1 VKHDDHRVKNGGHS
15 RRVTMT
21 DVAQLAGVSIA
32 TVSNTL
38 NERPGVSDEVRAR
51 VWAVASGLGYRRNT
65 LAQELRSGFSKTL
78 GLALVDVSNPFY
90 ADLAKGV
97 IGVAEGEGYAVFV
110 AHVGPSSDHLD
121 EISGT
126 FLDRRLAGMLFTSL
140 TNADAPTL
148 RRLIDLNVPF
158 VKLVRDVA
166 GVDADWV
173 GIDDFAG
180 GVELGQHLA
189 EIGCQRVCIVG
200 GPRDS
205 NASHN
210 RLLGC
215 KAGLASNGIEILNAG
230 DETLTGLPI
239 RASGNER
246 AHKVLDRFGR
256 VDALVGG
263 NDVIAFGVLDAC
275 AERGIEVPRDA
286 VVAGF
291 DNMSLSHVGPLQLT
305 TVDVPREEIGHQG
318 ARFLIDRIQGFS
330 GSGRRKVLEHRLMIR
345 DTTNR

>member
-1 VKHDDHRVKNGGHS
+1 MS
-15 RRVTMT
+15 

-38 NERPGVSDEVRAR
+38 NDRPGVSDEVRAR

-65 LAQELRSGFSKTL
+65 LAQELRSGISKTL
-78 GLALVDVSNPFY
+78 GLALVDVANPFY

-97 IGVAEGEGYAVFV
+97 IEVAETHEHAVFV
-110 AHVGPSSDHLD
+110 SHVGPSSDHLD

-140 TNADAPTL
+140 TNSDAGTL
-148 RRLIDLNVPF
+148 RRLLDAGVPF

-166 GVDADWV
+166 GIEADWV

-180 GVELGQHLA
+180 GVELGHHLA
-189 EIGCQRVCIVG
+189 DIGCRRVAIIG
-200 GPRDS
+200 GPRES
-205 NASHN
+205 NASYN

-215 KAGLASNGIEILNAG
+215 KAGISSRGLELVNGHDG
-230 DETLTGLPI
+230 TLTGLPM
-239 RASGNER
+239 RESGHDR
-246 AHKVLDRFGR
+246 AHRALDRFGP

-263 NDVIAFGVLDAC
+263 NDVIALGILDAC
-275 AERGIEVPRDA
+275 AERDISVPSDLA
-286 VVAGF
+286 VAGF

-305 TVDVPREEIGHQG
+305 TVDVPREDIGRKG
-318 ARFLIDRIQGFS
+318 TEFLLDRIGGFD
-330 GSGRRKVLEHRLMIR
+330 GPARREVLEHRLMVR
-345 DTTNR
+345 STTGG